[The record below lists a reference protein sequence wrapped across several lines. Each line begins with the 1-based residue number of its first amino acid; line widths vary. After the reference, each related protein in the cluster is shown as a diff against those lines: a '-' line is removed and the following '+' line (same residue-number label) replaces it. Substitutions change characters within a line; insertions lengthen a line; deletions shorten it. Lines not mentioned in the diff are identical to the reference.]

1 MWESKCVKGTDHVTY
16 PSQETSPMI
25 NAKEMMQILNMQTF
39 WVDSF

>member
-1 MWESKCVKGTDHVTY
+1 MSTY